1 MNHIRPTAQGV
12 VIHGGKILGVHGSD
26 TQKGE
31 VFIRSLGGGIE
42 KGEKSIEALRREFLE
57 EIGCSTKNEEL
68 AEWFDVDG
76 VKSGKIKIYPKEV
89 LDYL

>member
-1 MNHIRPTAQGV
+1 MRSKQAKKIGSYTSKSFPYDLDFENIDFRKNPELYEIGKGEQGV
-12 VIHGGKILGVHGSD
+12 
-26 TQKGE
+26 
-31 VFIRSLGGGIE
+31 
-42 KGEKSIEALRREFLE
+42 
-57 EIGCSTKNEEL
+57 L